1 MCYNKN
7 VHKPFYVS
15 GFLYH
20 LRTQQ
25 ILLHQPNLGNNS
37 PSIWAMPGGAGIG
50 EEDPQKSFQ
59 RVIYQLLNLR
69 LDEKCIYPVYDYFND
84 ALNTIHYVFYAK
96 VKTTK
101 NLSLPDNGVLSW
113 FSFKQITKLPFSE
126 QAKQDIIVSQR
137 VIQAQARSDLGIT
150 PDPRAIYKT

>member
-20 LRTQQ
+20 LKTQQ
-25 ILLHQPNLGNNS
+25 ILLHQPNLKNNS

-59 RVIYQLLNLR
+59 RIIYQLLNLR
-69 LDEKCIYPVYDYFND
+69 LDEKHIHPVYDYFNGT
-84 ALNTIHYVFYAK
+84 LNTIHYVLYAK
-96 VKTTK
+96 VKTMK
-101 NLSLPDNGVLSW
+101 NLSLPDNGTLSW
-113 FSFKQITKLPFSE
+113 FSFKQITKLPLSE
-126 QAKQDIIVSQR
+126 QTKQDIIVSQR
-137 VIQAQARSDLGIT
+137 VIQAQARSDSGIV
-150 PDPRAIYKT
+150 PAPRIIYKT

>member
-7 VHKPFYVS
+7 VHKSFYAS

-25 ILLHQPNLGNNS
+25 ILLHQPNLNNNS
-37 PSIWAMPGGAGIG
+37 PSIWTMPRGAGIG

-59 RVIYQLLNLR
+59 RIIYQLLG
-69 LDEKCIYPVYDYFND
+69 LDLSEKYIHPVYDYFNNT
-84 ALNTIHYVFYAK
+84 LNTIHYVFYAK
-96 VKTTK
+96 VKTMK
-101 NLSLPDNGVLSW
+101 NLSLPDNGTLSW

-137 VIQAQARSDLGIT
+137 VIQAQARSDSGII
-150 PDPRAIYKT
+150 PAPRIIYKT

>member
-25 ILLHQPNLGNNS
+25 ILLHQFNLGNNS
-37 PSIWAMPGGAGIG
+37 ASIWAMFGGAGIG
-50 EEDPQKSFQ
+50 EEDPQESFQ
-59 RVIYQLLNLR
+59 RIIYRLLNLQ
-69 LDEKCIYPVYDYFND
+69 LNEKRIYPVYDYFND

-96 VKTTK
+96 VKTMK
-101 NLSLPDNGVLSW
+101 NLSLPDNDALSW
-113 FSFKQITKLPFSE
+113 FSFKQITKLPQSE

-137 VIQAQARSDLGIT
+137 VIQAQARSDSGIAPT
-150 PDPRAIYKT
+150 PRVAYKT

>member
-25 ILLHQPNLGNNS
+25 VLLHQPNLGNNS
-37 PSIWAMPGGAGIG
+37 PSIWTMPGGAGIG

-59 RVIYQLLNLR
+59 RIIYQLLNLR
-69 LDEKCIYPVYDYFND
+69 LDEKHIHPVYDYFND
-84 ALNTIHYVFYAK
+84 TLNTIHYVFYAK
-96 VKTTK
+96 VKTMK
-101 NLSLPDNGVLSW
+101 NLSLPDNGTLSW

-137 VIQAQARSDLGIT
+137 VIQAQARSDSGIT
-150 PDPRAIYKT
+150 QDPRAIYKT

>member
-1 MCYNKN
+1 MHN
-7 VHKPFYVS
+7 PFYAS

-25 ILLHQPNLGNNS
+25 ILLHQPNLNDNS
-37 PSIWAMPGGAGIG
+37 PSVWTIPGGAGIG

-59 RVIYQLLNLR
+59 RIIYQLLGLE
-69 LDEKCIYPVYDYFND
+69 LSEKQIHPVYDYFNN
-84 ALNTIHYVFYAK
+84 AINSLHYVFYAK
-96 VKTTK
+96 VKTMK
-101 NLSLPDNGVLSW
+101 NLSLPDNGTLSW

-137 VIQAQARSDLGIT
+137 VIQAQARSDSGIL
-150 PDPRAIYKT
+150 PASKVAYKT